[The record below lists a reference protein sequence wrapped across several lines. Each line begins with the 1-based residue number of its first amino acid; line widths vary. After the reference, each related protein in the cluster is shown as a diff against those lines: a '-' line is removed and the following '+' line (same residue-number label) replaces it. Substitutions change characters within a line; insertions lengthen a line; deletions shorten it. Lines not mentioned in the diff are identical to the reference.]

1 MNVQKNTQYTEKVLI
16 ISKIIN
22 KFEIF
27 MMKT

>member
-1 MNVQKNTQYTEKVLI
+1 MYKKNTQYTEKILI